1 MEAVLTGSDRSRT
14 VAAISNAV
22 VGVHARAYGKG
33 PTRANTHLRDGQYV
47 LCLLGDPFTK
57 GEKTLIA
64 AGRADA
70 VHEHRRA
77 FHQTVETTLRKTV
90 ENLTGCS
97 VVGFVPG
104 ISVES
109 DLITQLF
116 ILRPS
121 RANGSA
127 YSPSDGRDAGLSQ
140 IVQTDHEERP

>member
-1 MEAVLTGSDRSRT
+1 
-14 VAAISNAV
+14 
-22 VGVHARAYGKG
+22 
-33 PTRANTHLRDGQYV
+33 V

-57 GEKTLIA
+57 AEKTLIA

-77 FHQTVETTLRKTV
+77 FHQTVEATLRETV

-109 DLITQLF
+109 DLIIQLF
-116 ILRPS
+116 ILGPS

-127 YSPSDGRDAGLSQ
+127 YSPSYGRDAGLSQ
-140 IVQTDHEERP
+140 TVEANHEERQ

>member
-1 MEAVLTGSDRSRT
+1 MEAVLTGSDRGRT
-14 VAAISNAV
+14 LAAISNAV
-22 VGVHARAYGKG
+22 VRVHARAYGKG

-47 LCLLGDPFTK
+47 LCLLRDPFTT

-77 FHQTVETTLRKTV
+77 FHQTVEVPLREAV

-116 ILRPS
+116 ILKPP

-127 YSPSDGRDAGLSQ
+127 YSPSYGPDAGLSQ
-140 IVQTDHEERP
+140 TVQPNYEERP